1 MILSVENLYCF
12 RGEFPI
18 LARISFD
25 LDYGQI
31 ISLHGPN
38 GSGKTTLLK
47 TLAQIIPAEKGKIIN
62 NSLETCL
69 MGHENCLKFDLTVF
83 ENLKFW
89 ADIYKNPSINSD
101 ISTLGLVQILD
112 VPVRQLSAGQKRKV
126 SLARLLISKSKLWLL
141 DEPDASLDEDNRKL
155 LNKIMASHLLENG
168 AIIIATHSTLNIKN
182 VLPIDITRYKR
193 DENKSINQF
202 VHGFQK

>member
-18 LARISFD
+18 LTQISFD

-47 TLAQIIPAEKGKIIN
+47 TLAQIIPAEKGKITN
-62 NSLETCL
+62 YSLETCF

-89 ADIYKNPSINSD
+89 AGIYKNPSINSY
-101 ISTLGLVQILD
+101 ISTLGLVQILNI
-112 VPVRQLSAGQKRKV
+112 PVRQLSAGQKRKV

-141 DEPDASLDEDNRKL
+141 DEPDASLDEDNKKL
-155 LNKIMASHLLENG
+155 LNKIMVNHLIENG
-168 AIIIATHSTLNIKN
+168 AIVIATHTTIDIKN
-182 VLPIDITRYKR
+182 VLPIDITRFKN
-193 DENKSINQF
+193 DKNTSIDQF
-202 VHGFQK
+202 VDGFNK

>member
-1 MILSVENLYCF
+1 
-12 RGEFPI
+12 
-18 LARISFD
+18 
-25 LDYGQI
+25 
-31 ISLHGPN
+31 
-38 GSGKTTLLK
+38 
-47 TLAQIIPAEKGKIIN
+47 
-62 NSLETCL
+62 

-168 AIIIATHSTLNIKN
+168 AIIIATHGTLNIKN

-193 DENKSINQF
+193 DENKSIDQF

>member
-1 MILSVENLYCF
+1 
-12 RGEFPI
+12 
-18 LARISFD
+18 
-25 LDYGQI
+25 
-31 ISLHGPN
+31 
-38 GSGKTTLLK
+38 
-47 TLAQIIPAEKGKIIN
+47 
-62 NSLETCL
+62 

-182 VLPIDITRYKR
+182 VLPIDVTRYKR
-193 DENKSINQF
+193 DENTSIDQF

>member
-12 RGEFPI
+12 RGGFQI
-18 LARISFD
+18 LAGISFN

-47 TLAQIIPAEKGKIIN
+47 TLAQIIPAEKGKITN

-89 ADIYKNPSINSD
+89 AGIYKNPSINSY
-101 ISTLGLVQILD
+101 ISTLGLVQILNI
-112 VPVRQLSAGQKRKV
+112 PVRQLSAGQKRKV

-141 DEPDASLDEDNRKL
+141 DEPDASLDEGNRKL
-155 LNKIMASHLLENG
+155 LNKIMAGHLMENG
-168 AIIIATHSTLNIKN
+168 AIITATHSKIDIKN
-182 VLPIDITRYKR
+182 VLPVDIMQFKR
-193 DENKSINQF
+193 DENTKTDQF
-202 VHGFQK
+202 VDNYNK